1 MKELKNL
8 SLNKKQDVI
17 IQNKMKK
24 KELMGFLNKF
34 QKTEVYHLPNWT
46 IGYIRYN
53 DGKESRIYARIF
65 KDYVYITSIK
75 FPFNQEAID
84 HILFEVDRILKK
96 ETPTNYSKFH
106 CQKSIGIFDSII
118 FIDSTLHDWFESFD
132 AAIHKRTIWFFP
144 IHHSELTGNDTKEVI
159 ARNLAFNPT
168 IWDREIAPLI
178 LSRLN
183 IPRIG
188 FKNSKNYYE
197 KIRNL
202 YDFILDLKED
212 NDFIE
217 ISNYKGEKVFVYY
230 IPSENKYI
238 LKQKEAILF
247 CGDIVEL
254 KEYIY
259 SFLTN

>member
-1 MKELKNL
+1 
-8 SLNKKQDVI
+8 
-17 IQNKMKK
+17 MKK

-46 IGYIRYN
+46 IGFIKYN

-65 KDYVYITSIK
+65 KEHIYLTSINS
-75 FPFNQEAID
+75 PFNEQVID
-84 HILFEVDRILKK
+84 GVLSEVDKILKK
-96 ETPTNYSKFH
+96 ETIISYCKVN
-106 CQKSIGIFDSII
+106 CRKSIGFFDSII
-118 FIDSTLHDWFESFD
+118 FIDSTHHNWFKSFD
-132 AAIHKRTIWFFP
+132 IVMYQKIIWFFP

-217 ISNYKGEKVFVYY
+217 VSNYKGEKVFVYY
-230 IPSENKYI
+230 TPSENKYI

-247 CGDIVEL
+247 CGNIVGL